1 MELAAQQGCA
11 SWPLA
16 WEHWRIRGS
25 QRAQEKGFFFF
36 CIRVIVFHIFSI
48 LVSCLWVGLW
58 FLFFF
63 CNLFLWFLEKMRSNN
78 NYNGKENVNIKS
90 KNLFFNFHRR
100 WENTRNHNIL
110 FTIVR
115 LQLFFSFLKMLQYII
130 LTNNIQQKCR
140 WLLVVLIMKKNYTHL
155 KLAPIT
161 DEHGSFSDSIHGC
174 VAGSRLWA
182 KRLLLVFFAGEKR
195 SIFLLFSFLLFLIF
209 FFYFPPVIKKSSLR
223 YKEFD
228 AVYALQFDWQRNYI
242 VVKF

>member
-1 MELAAQQGCA
+1 MLAACFFLCLRLNDRHLKFRLRVSVGTC
-11 SWPLA
+11 SSTGLCFMTL
-16 WEHWRIRGS
+16 GM
-25 QRAQEKGFFFF
+25 RALEDKGFSTSTRKGFPFFLHTGHCLSYF
-36 CIRVIVFHIFSI
+36 LDIGFFSLSWSLIFI
-48 LVSCLWVGLW
+48 LL
-58 FLFFF
+58 

-100 WENTRNHNIL
+100 WENTRNHNML

-155 KLAPIT
+155 KLAPTT
-161 DEHGSFSDSIHGC
+161 DEHGSFSDSTHGC

-182 KRLLLVFFAGEKR
+182 KRLLLVFFAGEKHW
-195 SIFLLFSFLLFLIF
+195 IFLF
-209 FFYFPPVIKKSSLR
+209 FRSCCF
-223 YKEFD
+223 
-228 AVYALQFDWQRNYI
+228 
-242 VVKF
+242 